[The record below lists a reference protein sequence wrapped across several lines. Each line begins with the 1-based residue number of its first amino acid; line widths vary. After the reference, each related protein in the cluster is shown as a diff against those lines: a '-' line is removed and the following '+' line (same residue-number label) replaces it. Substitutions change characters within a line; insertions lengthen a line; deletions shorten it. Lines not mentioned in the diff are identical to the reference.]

1 MSLLL
6 TLTTASLQSMLD
18 PKADPPRTLLD
29 VPDYVINTLDLR
41 GLNINA
47 SMLSGWGVED
57 LDRLRDRADKAACPC
72 LVLFEEEPLP
82 FGDEDDEAVASC
94 KDRVERLAF
103 AAHRLGCNALALRC
117 QGKAGGPAEDE
128 LLERAAEA
136 IRGLMAGI
144 EHLELN
150 LLLAQADGL
159 TSDADRLTELIKK
172 VGGFRIGAMPVFG
185 AGSKEEEDM
194 ERLRKLA
201 PYAGA
206 IHVSVEK
213 FTAKGNHKGFD
224 IAQSIATIRRVGYM
238 NTVTIDYVGDG
249 DPSKD
254 IQSARDAMQAAIDA
268 E

>member
-29 VPDYVINTLDLR
+29 VPDYVINSLDLR

-47 SMLSGWGVED
+47 SLLSGWGVDD

-82 FGDEDDEAVASC
+82 FGDEDPEAAAYC

-117 QGKAGGPAEDE
+117 RADADGSDQDE
-128 LLERAAEA
+128 LIERAAEA
-136 IRGLMAGI
+136 IRALMSGI

-150 LLLAQADGL
+150 LLLAQSDGVTADP
-159 TSDADRLTELIKK
+159 DRLTELIKK
-172 VGGFRIGAMPVFG
+172 VGGFRIGAMPIFG
-185 AGSKEEEDM
+185 SGAKEEEDLD
-194 ERLRKLA
+194 RLRKLA

-206 IHVSVEK
+206 IHVCVGK
-213 FTAKGNHKGFD
+213 FTAKGKHKGFD
-224 IAQSIATIRRVGYM
+224 LAEAISTIRRVGYM
-238 NTVTIDYVGDG
+238 NTVTIDYVGTG

-254 IQSARDAMQAAIDA
+254 ILTARDQMQAAIDA

>member
-6 TLTTASLQSMLD
+6 TLTTASLKFLLD
-18 PKADPPRTLLD
+18 PEADPPRTLLD
-29 VPDYVINTLDLR
+29 APDYVMNELNLR

-57 LDRLRDRADKAACPC
+57 LDALRDRADKAACPC

-82 FGDEDDEAVASC
+82 FAAEDDDTVASC

-117 QGKAGGPAEDE
+117 RIPEGGDTEEVLD
-128 LLERAAEA
+128 RAAA
-136 IRGLMAGI
+136 SIRSLLAGI

-159 TSDADRLTELIKK
+159 TADPERLTDLIKK

-185 AGSKEEEDM
+185 AGASEAADLEI
-194 ERLRKLA
+194 LRKLA

-206 IHVSVEK
+206 IQMVVRK

-224 IAQSIATIRRVGYM
+224 LGEAIATVRRVGYL
-238 NTVTIDYVGDG
+238 NTVTIDYDGDG
-249 DPSKD
+249 TTSKD
-254 IQSARDAMQAAIDA
+254 ILSAREVMQAAIDA

>member
-6 TLTTASLQSMLD
+6 TLTTASLQSLLD

-29 VPDYVINTLDLR
+29 TPDYVINELNLR

-82 FGDEDDEAVASC
+82 FADEDEDAVASC

-117 QGKAGGPAEDE
+117 RAEAGTDPEAVTD
-128 LLERAAEA
+128 RAAEA
-136 IRGLMAGI
+136 IRSLMAGI

-159 TSDADRLTELIKK
+159 TADPDRLTDLIKK
-172 VGGFRIGAMPVFG
+172 VGGFRIGAMPIYGGG
-185 AGSKEEEDM
+185 ASEEEDL
-194 ERLRKLA
+194 EGLRKLA

-206 IHVSVEK
+206 IHMVVRK
-213 FTAKGNHKGFD
+213 FTAKAKHKGYD
-224 IAQSIATIRRVGYM
+224 LGEAIATIRRVGYL
-238 NTVTIDYVGDG
+238 NTVTIDYDGDG

-254 IQSARDAMQAAIDA
+254 ILSAREQMQAAIDA